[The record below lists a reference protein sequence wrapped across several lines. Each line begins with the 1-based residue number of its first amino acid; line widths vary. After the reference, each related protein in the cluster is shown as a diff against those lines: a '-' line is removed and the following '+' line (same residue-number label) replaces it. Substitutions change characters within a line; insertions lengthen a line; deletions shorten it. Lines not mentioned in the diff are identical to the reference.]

1 MSKTAILLLEYVDG
15 LGTEGELVEVA
26 AGYARNY
33 LLPKKLAILSNR
45 SNAKYIN
52 ALQKRKTDREKR
64 ELEEAQALQNKLASL
79 HLAIPIRTGEG
90 GKKLFGS
97 INAHSLIKRLEE
109 EGIALTAKQ
118 FHWGETI
125 RALGKYSVPVKL
137 CHNLI
142 YELPFEVVSENPIEA
157 EKPEKEDKDES
168 YSKKKGYKKHSK
180 SRF

>member
-1 MSKTAILLLEYVDG
+1 MPKTAILLLAYVDG
-15 LGTEGELVEVA
+15 LGSEGDLVEVA

-33 LLPKKLAILSNR
+33 LLPRKLALLANR
-45 SNAKYIN
+45 SNSKQVQ
-52 ALQKRKTDREKR
+52 ALQKRKTDREQR
-64 ELEEAQALQNKLASL
+64 ELESAQALQKKLQSI
-79 HLAIPIRTGEG
+79 HLAIPIRTGDA

-109 EGIALTAKQ
+109 EGIEISPKQ

-142 YELPFEVVSENPIEA
+142 YELPFEIVSENPIEA
-157 EKPEKEDKDES
+157 EKPEAEDKDDNSKRKS
-168 YSKKKGYKKHSK
+168 YKRSGK
-180 SRF
+180 R